1 MVTTQHF
8 TPLHRYIGKDLRYL
22 LILILSLVFPS
33 LLDKNKQNGFILLS
47 GIGYI
52 LQFIGDLIFLEII
65 ILNFCGLKNNT
76 KPEVI
81 KRDIENNELKA
92 IFDNES
98 FSALSENNSFE

>member
-1 MVTTQHF
+1 MGLCLCTESNEFCFGENEENQIK
-8 TPLHRYIGKDLRYL
+8 IGR
-22 LILILSLVFPS
+22 
-33 LLDKNKQNGFILLS
+33 DKNKQNGFILLS

-81 KRDIENNELKA
+81 KRDIENNDLKA

>member
-1 MVTTQHF
+1 MIVLGTVIYNE
-8 TPLHRYIGKDLRYL
+8 L
-22 LILILSLVFPS
+22 
-33 LLDKNKQNGFILLS
+33 
-47 GIGYI
+47 
-52 LQFIGDLIFLEII
+52 I

>member
-33 LLDKNKQNGFILLS
+33 LLDNNKPNILLS

-81 KRDIENNELKA
+81 KRDIENNDLKA

>member
-33 LLDKNKQNGFILLS
+33 LDNNEQNVFILLS

-81 KRDIENNELKA
+81 KRDIENNDLKA